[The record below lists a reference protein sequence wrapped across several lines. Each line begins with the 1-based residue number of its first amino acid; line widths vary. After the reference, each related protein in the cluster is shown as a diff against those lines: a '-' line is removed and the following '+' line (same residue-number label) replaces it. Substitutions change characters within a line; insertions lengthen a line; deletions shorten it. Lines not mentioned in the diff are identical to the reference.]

1 MRTCFLDK
9 KSQEIL
15 GEENYPIDEA
25 NRIVAMNPESIS
37 KDMGE
42 VFKYLCTNAN
52 NKIEFVEA
60 PYLNTKQIRQYTDE
74 MEKDPKINFCPLT
87 LLCTKQKKVIIA
99 YKHTWQDLKMQ
110 RCNYKQENFR

>member
-74 MEKDPKINFCPLT
+74 MEKDPKINFCPLIT
-87 LLCTKQKKVIIA
+87 DYLTIRLVNNYAQYKDFLLAKSFLYAQMEC
-99 YKHTWQDLKMQ
+99 
-110 RCNYKQENFR
+110 FS

>member
-74 MEKDPKINFCPLT
+74 MEKDPKINFCPLIT
-87 LLCTKQKKVIIA
+87 DYLTIRLVN
-99 YKHTWQDLKMQ
+99 
-110 RCNYKQENFR
+110 NYA